1 MNARPLV
8 AALAL
13 LALLGAA
20 APLASTQAAE
30 IGEGVAIQPANGP
43 NGAYAQV
50 GDDGQVSIQLDGDA
64 AVPGGSLPADALT
77 HFDRVLLVVN
87 TNTAGDAE
95 GRQAYVY
102 VRDEGGAA
110 EDFDFYRGTAPGG
123 RTPIEGQDNAV
134 RLDTGESA
142 PVGFEV
148 DTREGFEA
156 TDLSLTVVAEVSEIA
171 DAVLAV
177 ETGTPTVDEPV
188 TFNATGSDGDAIAYA
203 YDFDDGTIAGDASP
217 QESHTFTDPG
227 TYNVTLTVEETA
239 PRAPNGSDSVTRE
252 VVVRGPPQTAG
263 SGETITL
270 PNTVSGSDDPAIE
283 SLTADLAGGASGDV
297 AVRALAPE
305 SVADAADGNSPQ
317 GSAVVGAADIS
328 VPANPD
334 VDATVTVETD
344 ASAVPAGTP
353 ASDLALERYN
363 GTAWETLP
371 TAVENTGDG
380 AITLVAET
388 PGFSPFAVT
397 VNPDA
402 PTLDPDG
409 DGGDGGGD
417 DVDDGADDPAD
428 DPADDVDDGADDPA
442 DDVDD
447 GADDPADDVDDGAD
461 DPADDVDD
469 GADNPADDADDADDG
484 DTSDDIDGAD
494 GAAAPDDQPPDGE
507 LGGIGLL
514 PTLVIAAV
522 LAILAAVGFIR
533 IRRRE

>member
-1 MNARPLV
+1 MNTRPLI

-13 LALLGAA
+13 FALLGAA
-20 APLASTQAAE
+20 APIASTQAAE

-43 NGAYAQV
+43 NGAYAQI

-64 AVPGGSLPADALT
+64 AVPGGSLPADALAR
-77 HFDRVLLVVN
+77 FDRVFLVVN

-95 GRQAYVY
+95 GQQAYVY
-102 VRDEGGAA
+102 VRDEGGPA
-110 EDFDFYRGTAPGG
+110 EDFDFYRGTAPGS
-123 RTPIEGQDNAV
+123 RTPIEGPDNAV

-148 DTREGFEA
+148 DTREDFEA
-156 TDLSLTVVAEVSEIA
+156 ADLTLTIVAEVSEIA

-177 ETGTPTVDEPV
+177 DTGTPTAGQPV
-188 TFNATGSDGDAIAYA
+188 TFNATDSDGDAISYA
-203 YDFDDGTIAGDASP
+203 YDFGDGTIAGDAGP
-217 QESHTFTDPG
+217 QGNHTFTDPG
-227 TYNVTLTVEETA
+227 TYNVTLTVEETTA
-239 PRAPNGSDSVTRE
+239 RAPNGSDSVSRE
-252 VVVRGPPQTAG
+252 VVVLGPPQTG
-263 SGETITL
+263 DSGEEIEI
-270 PNTVSGSDDPAIE
+270 PNAISGSDDPAIE
-283 SLTADLAGGASGDV
+283 SVTADLAAGASDDIV
-297 AVRALAPE
+297 VRAFAPE
-305 SVADAADGNSPQ
+305 SVEDVADGNSPQ
-317 GSAVVGAADIS
+317 GSAVVGATDIS

-334 VDATVTVETD
+334 VDATITIEID
-344 ASAVPAGTP
+344 ASAVSTGTP

-371 TAVENTGDG
+371 TAVESTGDG

-417 DVDDGADDPAD
+417 DVDDGADDP
-428 DPADDVDDGADDPA
+428 ADDPA